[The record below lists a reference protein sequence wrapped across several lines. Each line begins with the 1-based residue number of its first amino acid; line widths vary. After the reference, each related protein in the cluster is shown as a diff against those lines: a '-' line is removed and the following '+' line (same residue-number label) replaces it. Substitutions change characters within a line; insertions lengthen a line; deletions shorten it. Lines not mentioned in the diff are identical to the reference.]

1 MSVLVE
7 LTMFPTDKGESV
19 SSYVSR
25 IIDMIDRRGL
35 DYRLTPMGTIMEF
48 DDLTAAMKV
57 VTDSYGLLEPDCNR
71 VYGTIRLDIRKGK
84 EQRLVRKIESV
95 ERQLGRKPKTG

>member
-19 SSYVSR
+19 SGYVSR
-25 IIDMIDRRGL
+25 IIDLIDRRGI

-48 DDLTAAMKV
+48 DQLAEAMKV

-71 VYGTIRLDIRKGK
+71 VYGTIKLDIRKGK
-84 EQRLVRKIESV
+84 GQRLAGKVESV